1 MPKVSNFP
9 DFYQLSESD
18 ETISEPNFPNT
29 QDRISPLDVAFND
42 PSLRNYPPPAV
53 PSSAVQPL
61 VGEIIKRQ
69 INKRQIDKRQI
80 SKRQIVKRQLV
91 KRQAGQDF
99 PNFFQQSQANNDF
112 SSPQFPDT
120 MTRLKQFRF
129 LLCLK
134 NRLK

>member
-1 MPKVSNFP
+1 M
-9 DFYQLSESD
+9 SESD
-18 ETISEPNFPNT
+18 ETISEPDFPNT

-69 INKRQIDKRQI
+69 INKRQIDKLQINKRQI
-80 SKRQIVKRQLV
+80 SKRQTAKRQIV